1 MYIIIQLWAKLQ
13 SSRTITCRYLQLTMN
28 NCTIRH
34 RHDSDSR
41 QWALIGSS
49 VIIGF
54 SVMIGFSVIDW
65 IPDWTKAQL
74 QFRIPSQ
81 TKGISLWSVQQEI
94 YHKKVCKNASTVP
107 RQVRLLTYC
116 LWWVWT
122 NVRQDCLSQHKM
134 HHTGEK
140 SFTYDIHVCGSRFK
154 QRHTLSIHILTHSE
168 NSPFC
173 CEICG
178 RGFSF
183 FTSCHRLN

>member
-1 MYIIIQLWAKLQ
+1 
-13 SSRTITCRYLQLTMN
+13 MN

-41 QWALIGSS
+41 QWALIGFRVMIGFSDMIWRS
-49 VIIGF
+49 VMIGFSIMIWF

-74 QFRIPSQ
+74 QFRISSQ
-81 TKGISLWSVQQEI
+81 TKGISLWSVRQEI

-140 SFTYDIHVCGSRFK
+140 SFTCDIHVCGSRFK
-154 QRHTLSIHILTHSE
+154 QRHTLSIHILSQRKL
-168 NSPFC
+168 SV
-173 CEICG
+173 
-178 RGFSF
+178 
-183 FTSCHRLN
+183 